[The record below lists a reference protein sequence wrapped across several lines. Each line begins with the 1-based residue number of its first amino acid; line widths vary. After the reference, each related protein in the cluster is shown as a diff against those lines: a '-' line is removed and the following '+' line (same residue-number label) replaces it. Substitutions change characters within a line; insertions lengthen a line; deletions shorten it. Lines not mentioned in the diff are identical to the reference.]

1 MNGLV
6 AMILAGGQGTRL
18 GILTEDIAK
27 PAVPFGGKY
36 RIIDFT
42 LSNCANSSIYTVG
55 VLTQYKPR
63 ILSAHLG
70 IGRDWDMDRKQGG
83 LYILSPYTASSV
95 GEWYQG
101 TAHAIQ
107 QNMDFIE
114 KYSPKYV
121 LILSGDHVYSMDY
134 NEMLDFHISK
144 NADVTISCIRVP
156 LSQASRFGTVITD
169 NVYRITDFEEK
180 PLQPRSQLVSM
191 GIYIFNWKVLK
202 TALTQDQQDKKSKH
216 DFGKNIIPKL
226 LSQGAHM
233 YAYEFEGY
241 WRDVGT
247 VYSFWETNLELTHP
261 MPALNLY
268 DPNWRFY
275 THSEEMPPAFFG
287 KGSKVIKSLVSEGSR
302 IYGQVEGCVLFQGVK
317 IGKGSI
323 VKNSVVMTKASIGE
337 NCHIENA
344 IIGERTLIADNV
356 NVGMGKD
363 VENEEFP
370 NIYNHG
376 ITVIGENVV
385 IPPKVEI
392 GMNCSIANFL
402 NLKKMG
408 IVSLKSGKN
417 LKNGKEHQI

>member
-1 MNGLV
+1 MNIV

-63 ILSAHLG
+63 VLSAHLG

-83 LYILSPYTASSV
+83 LFILSPYTASSK
-95 GEWYQG
+95 GEWYKG

-107 QNMDFIE
+107 QNMDFID
-114 KYSPKYV
+114 KFSPKYV
-121 LILSGDHVYSMDY
+121 LVLSGDHVYSMDY

-144 NADVTISCIRVP
+144 NADVTISCIKVP
-156 LSQASRFGTVITD
+156 LSEASRFGTVITD
-169 NVYRITDFEEK
+169 NVLRIIDFEEK
-180 PLQPRSQLVSM
+180 PLHPKSQLISM
-191 GIYIFNWKVLK
+191 GIYLFNWKVLRN
-202 TALTQDQQDKKSKH
+202 ALVEDEKDKDSQH
-216 DFGKNIIPKL
+216 DFGKNVIPKL
-226 LSQGAHM
+226 LSKETKM

-247 VYSFWETNLELTHP
+247 IHSLWETNLELTHP

-287 KGSKVIKSLVSEGSR
+287 KGSNVIKSLVSEGSR
-302 IYGQVEGCVLFQGVK
+302 VWGEVESSVLFQGVK
-317 IGKGSI
+317 VGKGT
-323 VKNSVVMTKASIGE
+323 VVRNSVVMTNTVIGE
-337 NCHIENA
+337 NCLIENA
-344 IIGERTLIADNV
+344 IISENSIVKDGVQIGIGEE
-356 NVGMGKD
+356 

-370 NIYNHG
+370 SIYNHG
-376 ITVIGENVV
+376 ITVIGEGVT
-385 IPPKVEI
+385 IPAKMKI
-392 GMNCSIANFL
+392 GKNCSVANFL
-402 NLKKMG
+402 DVEKMG
-408 IVSLKSGKN
+408 INLLKSGKN
-417 LKNGKEHQI
+417 LKGERQN

>member
-1 MNGLV
+1 MNGLL
-6 AMILAGGQGTRL
+6 AMVLAGGQGTRL
-18 GILTEDIAK
+18 GILTQDIAK

-42 LSNCANSSIYTVG
+42 LSNCTNSSIYTVG

-63 ILSAHLG
+63 VLSAHLG

-83 LYILSPYTASSV
+83 LFILSPYTASSV

-114 KYSPKYV
+114 KFSPKYV

-156 LSQASRFGTVITD
+156 LSEASRFGTVITD
-169 NVYRITDFEEK
+169 NVFRITDFEEK
-180 PLQPRSQLVSM
+180 PLHPKSQLISM
-191 GIYIFNWKVLK
+191 GIYLFKWKILK
-202 TALTQDQQDKKSKH
+202 TALEEDQRDENSDH
-216 DFGKNIIPKL
+216 DFGKNVIPRL
-226 LSQGAHM
+226 LSEKAHM

-247 VYSFWETNLELTHP
+247 VHSFWETNLELTHP
-261 MPALNLY
+261 MPGLNLY
-268 DPNWRFY
+268 DPHWRFY

-302 IYGQVEGCVLFQGVK
+302 VYGNVESSVLFQGVK
-317 IGKGSI
+317 VGKGSVI
-323 VKNSVVMTKASIGE
+323 KNSVVMTSASIGE
-337 NCHIENA
+337 NCYIENA
-344 IIGERTLIADNV
+344 IIGEHTL
-356 NVGMGKD
+356 VGNDVKIGIGEE

-370 NIYNHG
+370 HIYNHG
-376 ITVIGENVV
+376 ITVIGERV
-385 IPPKVEI
+385 IVPSEMEI
-392 GMNCSIANFL
+392 GKNCSVANFL
-402 NLKKMG
+402 NLEKTG
-408 IVSLKSGKN
+408 IKVLESGKN
-417 LKNGKEHQI
+417 LKGDAKG